1 MIKRMKRILS
11 IAIAAVLLVLANVG
25 AAAAKKYPEPTD
37 RFFINDYADVI
48 DSSAEDEIY
57 SRAAALYEKT
67 GAQTVVAAV
76 KNLGGEEPSDYAL
89 GLGRQWGVGDKKKN
103 NGVVILFALEERQI
117 YIAVGYGLEGA
128 LPDSKTGRII
138 DNYGLEYLKA
148 DNFSEG
154 VLQITKAVI
163 NEIYIEYGEE
173 PEEGYTP
180 IDDSEEDGYSTK
192 VAVSWAMLIAVV
204 LLYLLIFG
212 RRRRFFW
219 FGGPGGFG
227 GFGGGGFSGGSFG
240 GHSSGGGFSGGGFS
254 GGGGSFG
261 GGGAGRGF

>member
-1 MIKRMKRILS
+1 MKKTVS
-11 IAIAAVLLVLANVG
+11 IAFAAVLIALSVITPS
-25 AAAAKKYPEPTD
+25 AAKKYPEPTE
-37 RFFINDYADVI
+37 RFFVNDYADVI

-57 SRAAALYEKT
+57 SRAAALYDKT
-67 GAQTVVAAV
+67 TAQTVVVAV
-76 KNLGGEEPSDYAL
+76 KNLGGEEPADYAL
-89 GLGRQWGVGDKKKN
+89 GLGREWGVGQKKKD
-103 NGVVILFALEERQI
+103 NGVVILFALEERKI

-138 DNYGLEYLKA
+138 DNYGLESLKA
-148 DNFSEG
+148 NNYSEG
-154 VLQITKAVI
+154 ILQIAKAII
-163 NEIYIEYGEE
+163 NEVYIEYGEE

-180 IDDSEEDGYSTK
+180 IDDSEEDGYSKK
-192 VAVSWAMLIAVV
+192 VAVSWVALIAVV

-227 GFGGGGFSGGSFG
+227 GFGGSGGFSGGSFG
-240 GHSSGGGFSGGGFS
+240 GHSGGGGFS

>member
-1 MIKRMKRILS
+1 MIKLMKRILS
-11 IAIAAVLLVLANVG
+11 IAVAAVLLLLASVG

-48 DSSAEDEIY
+48 DSSAEEEIY

-67 GAQTVVAAV
+67 GAQAVVVAA
-76 KNLGGEEPSDYAL
+76 KNLGGEEPAEYAL

-128 LPDSKTGRII
+128 LPDIKADRII
-138 DNYGLEYLKA
+138 ETYGLEYLKA

-154 VLQITKAVI
+154 ILQITKAVI
-163 NEIYIEYGEE
+163 N
-173 PEEGYTP
+173 YTP
-180 IDDSEEDGYSTK
+180 INDSEEDGYSTK
-192 VAVSWAMLIAVV
+192 VAVSWATLIAVV

-240 GHSSGGGFSGGGFS
+240 GHSGGGFSGGGFS

>member
-1 MIKRMKRILS
+1 MKRILS
-11 IAIAAVLLVLANVG
+11 IAVAAVLLLLASVG

-67 GAQTVVAAV
+67 GAQAVVVAA
-76 KNLGGEEPSDYAL
+76 KNLGGEEPADYAL

-154 VLQITKAVI
+154 ILQITKAVI
-163 NEIYIEYGEE
+163 NEVYIEYGEE
-173 PEEGYTP
+173 PEKGYTP

-192 VAVSWAMLIAVV
+192 VAVSWATLIAVV

>member
-1 MIKRMKRILS
+1 MKRILS
-11 IAIAAVLLVLANVG
+11 IAVAAVLLLLASVG

-48 DSSAEDEIY
+48 DSPAEDEIY

-67 GAQTVVAAV
+67 GAQAVVVAA
-76 KNLGGEEPSDYAL
+76 KNLGGEEPAEYAL

-128 LPDSKTGRII
+128 LPDIKADRII
-138 DNYGLEYLKA
+138 ETYGLEYLKA

-154 VLQITKAVI
+154 ILQITKAVI
-163 NEIYIEYGEE
+163 NEIYIECGEE

-192 VAVSWAMLIAVV
+192 VAVSWVALIAVV

-219 FGGPGGFG
+219 FGGPGSFGGFG

>member
-1 MIKRMKRILS
+1 MIKLMKRILS
-11 IAIAAVLLVLANVG
+11 IAVAAVLLVLANVG

-37 RFFINDYADVI
+37 RFFINDYAGVI

-67 GAQTVVAAV
+67 GAQAVVVAA
-76 KNLGGEEPSDYAL
+76 KNLGGEEPAEYAL

-128 LPDSKTGRII
+128 LPDIKADRII
-138 DNYGLEYLKA
+138 ETYGLEYLKA

-154 VLQITKAVI
+154 ILQITKAVI

-180 IDDSEEDGYSTK
+180 IDDSEDGYSKK
-192 VAVSWAMLIAVV
+192 VAVSWVALIAVV
-204 LLYLLIFG
+204 LLYLMIFG
-212 RRRRFFW
+212 RRRSFFW

-240 GHSSGGGFSGGGFS
+240 GHSGGGFSGGGFS

>member
-1 MIKRMKRILS
+1 ML
-11 IAIAAVLLVLANVG
+11 AVFGSVG
-25 AAAAKKYPEPTD
+25 VAAANKYPEATK
-37 RFFINDYADVI
+37 RFFVNDYADVI
-48 DSSAEDEIY
+48 SDTAEDEIY

-67 GAQTVVAAV
+67 EAQAVVVAV
-76 KNLGGEEPSDYAL
+76 ENLNGEQPSDYAL
-89 GLGRQWGVGDKKKN
+89 GLGREWGVGTKKEN

-138 DNYGLEYLKA
+138 DNYGLDYLRE

-154 VLQITKAVI
+154 LLQISKAVI
-163 NEIYIEYGEE
+163 NEIYIEYDLT

-180 IDDSEEDGYSTK
+180 IEDIEEENEGSAR
-192 VAVSWAMLIAVV
+192 VIISWLV
-204 LLYLLIFG
+204 LLVLVALYLKFFKHRRGIVFLGG
-212 RRRRFFW
+212 R
-219 FGGPGGFG
+219 GGFG
-227 GFGGGGFSGGSFG
+227 GHGGFGGFSGGSFG
-240 GHSSGGGFSGGGFS
+240 GHSGGGGGFS

>member
-1 MIKRMKRILS
+1 MIKLMKRILS
-11 IAIAAVLLVLANVG
+11 IAVAAVLLVLTG
-25 AAAAKKYPEPTD
+25 ICAAAAKKYPEPTD
-37 RFFINDYADVI
+37 RFFINDYAGVI

-67 GAQTVVAAV
+67 GAQAVVAAV
-76 KNLGGEEPSDYAL
+76 KNLGGEEPAEYAL

-128 LPDSKTGRII
+128 LPDIKADRII
-138 DNYGLEYLKA
+138 ETYGLEYLKA

-154 VLQITKAVI
+154 ILQITKAVI

-180 IDDSEEDGYSTK
+180 IDDSEEDGYSKK

-204 LLYLLIFG
+204 LLYLMIFG

>member
-1 MIKRMKRILS
+1 MIKLMKRILS
-11 IAIAAVLLVLANVG
+11 VAVAAVLLVLASVG

-76 KNLGGEEPSDYAL
+76 KNLGGEEPAEYAL

-128 LPDSKTGRII
+128 LPDIKADRII
-138 DNYGLEYLKA
+138 ETYGLEYLKA

-154 VLQITKAVI
+154 ILQITKAVI
-163 NEIYIEYGEE
+163 NEVYIEYGEE

-180 IDDSEEDGYSTK
+180 IDDSEGYGYSKK
-192 VAVSWAMLIAVV
+192 VAVSWATLIAVV

-240 GHSSGGGFSGGGFS
+240 GHSGGGFSGGGFS

>member
-1 MIKRMKRILS
+1 MKRALS
-11 IAIAAVLLVLANVG
+11 VFAAAVLLLFASIGVG
-25 AAAAKKYPEPTD
+25 ASSSYPKATK
-37 RFFINDYADVI
+37 RFFVNDYANVI
-48 DSSAEDEIY
+48 SDSAEEEIY

-67 GAQTVVAAV
+67 EAQAVVVAV
-76 KNLGGEEPSDYAL
+76 ENLNGEQPSDYAL
-89 GLGRQWGVGDKKKN
+89 GLGREWGVGSKDDN

-138 DNYGLEYLKA
+138 DNYGLDYLRE

-154 VLQITKAVI
+154 LLQISKAVI
-163 NEIYIEYGEE
+163 NEIYIEYDLT

-180 IDDSEEDGYSTK
+180 IEDIEEEDEGGAR
-192 VAVSWAMLIAVV
+192 VIISWLV
-204 LLYLLIFG
+204 LLVLVALYLKFFKHRRGIIF
-212 RRRRFFW
+212 
-219 FGGPGGFG
+219 FGGRGGF
-227 GFGGGGFSGGSFG
+227 GGFSGGSFG
-240 GHSSGGGFSGGGFS
+240 GHSGGGSGFS